1 MKRQETHR
9 SDWRPLEGVTLRQLV
24 GARVQAH
31 YALQW
36 LARIARAYIPPQPDD
51 RHTSLLWDRKL
62 DAFVTQSL
70 KTRIYFSVRIPD
82 LVLSLHDVS
91 SSLEIIRLAGHSDLE
106 IREWL
111 GKELSARGF
120 DAEALDAPSP
130 YELPAHPIAEGA
142 KYEMAP
148 PQKDALAQLAAW
160 FANAE
165 LLLSELR
172 RRMRERGLATSP
184 VRCWP
189 HHFDIA
195 ALTTLPAGD
204 TDVISSI
211 GSGLSPGDEYYE
223 GPYFY
228 VSVSPDPNPILLPK
242 LTRVGHWH
250 THEFTAAVLTWDN
263 VLSSN
268 EQKAV
273 ARDFLHGAVVAA
285 LKILADS
292 RSLDIEL
299 N

>member
-1 MKRQETHR
+1 MKRQEADR
-9 SDWRPLEGVTLRQLV
+9 SDWRPLEGVDLRQLV
-24 GARVQAH
+24 GARLQAH
-31 YALQW
+31 YAIQW

-51 RHTSLLWDRKL
+51 GHTSLLWDRKL
-62 DAFVTQSL
+62 DAFVTQPL

-82 LVLSLHDVS
+82 LVLTLHDVS

-106 IREWL
+106 VREWL

-120 DAEALDAPSP
+120 DADALDTPSP
-130 YELPAHPIAEGA
+130 YELPAHAIAEEA
-142 KYEMAP
+142 KYDIAP
-148 PQKDALAQLAAW
+148 PQEDALAQLTAW

-165 LLLSELR
+165 LLLSEQR
-172 RRMRERGLATSP
+172 RRTCERGLAASP

-195 ALTTLPAGD
+195 ALTTLPGRD
-204 TDVISSI
+204 TGANSYI
-211 GSGLSPGDEYYE
+211 GSGLSPGDKYYE

-228 VSVSPDPNPILLPK
+228 VSVSPDPNPALLPK
-242 LTRVGHWH
+242 FTAVGHWH
-250 THEFTAAVLTWDN
+250 TYEFTAAVLIWEN
-263 VLSSN
+263 VLNSK

-273 ARDFLHGAVVAA
+273 VRDFLHGAFAAA

-292 RSLDIEL
+292 RSSEL